1 MERADV
7 PLPGGGAMDAGDA
20 LVLGTVLTSL
30 CAFQLLFHFVSYW
43 FSRRVS
49 PGFNSLSSEKKIEWN
64 SRVVSTCHSLVVG
77 ALSLS
82 VSLFD
87 EAAIADPLWGD
98 SLLAKVNVAIASGY
112 LVSDLLIIVLH
123 WDVIGDKYFLIHHC
137 ASLYAFFLVLKDGP
151 LQYIANF
158 RLLAELSSPCVN
170 QRWFLEA
177 LQYSKFSTANVLN
190 GLLMTLAF
198 FVVRILP
205 IPSFYSF
212 MLSVVGTEAYARLG
226 LLTQCSWALSCVVL
240 DVMNVIWMVKISKGC
255 LKVIALMRREK
266 ASSSLRNGKLD

>member
-1 MERADV
+1 
-7 PLPGGGAMDAGDA
+7 MDADDA
-20 LVLGTVLTSL
+20 LVLGTVLASL
-30 CAFQLLFHFVSYW
+30 GAFQLLFHLVSSW
-43 FSRRVS
+43 LSAKVS
-49 PGFNSLSSEKKIEWN
+49 PGFSRLGPAKKIEWN
-64 SRVVSTCHSLVVG
+64 SRVVSTCHSVVVG

-112 LVSDLLIIVLH
+112 LISDLLVIARH
-123 WDVIGDKYFLIHHC
+123 WDVIGDKFFVIHHC
-137 ASLYAFFLVLKDGP
+137 ASLYAFFLVLRDGT

-177 LQYSKFSTANVLN
+177 LQYSKLSTANVLN
-190 GLLMTLAF
+190 GLLMTLVF

-205 IPSFYSF
+205 IPSFYGF

-226 LLTQCSWALSCVVL
+226 LLTQCSWVGSCVVL

-255 LKVIALMRREK
+255 LRVIALMRHEK
-266 ASSSLRNGKLD
+266 AASGLRNGKLD